1 MDGSDFAAVPRDAG
15 GRFAPGNPGRPV
27 GAVGKA
33 SARVSHAILA
43 DFETHEDELLP
54 RLRKWFVPQYVALI
68 SRLLPR
74 PAAEGEGAG
83 PGPAAS
89 EGGGGG
95 DELALTIA
103 QMRTML
109 DEAEAEAARLAAKP
123 AAGDPVNN
131 GD

>member
-1 MDGSDFAAVPRDAG
+1 MTMDGSDFAAVPRDAG

-43 DFETHEDELLP
+43 DFETHQDELLP

-74 PAAEGEGAG
+74 PAAEGEDA
-83 PGPAAS
+83 GPAAS
-89 EGGGGG
+89 EVGGGG

-109 DEAEAEAARLAAKP
+109 DEAEAEAARLAAEP
-123 AAGDPVNN
+123 AAGDR
-131 GD
+131 

>member
-43 DFETHEDELLP
+43 DFETHQDELLP

-83 PGPAAS
+83 LGPASAA
-89 EGGGGG
+89 GGG

-109 DEAEAEAARLAAKP
+109 DEAEAEAARLAAGP
-123 AAGDPVNN
+123 AAGDR
-131 GD
+131 